1 MPIGL
6 QSVLST
12 GNLFQG
18 YWSHV
23 HFVKDP
29 QAEDEDDRI
38 KYYLGVFQDA
48 VLEMSREDTEYLG
61 THFPRRV
68 ELLSPTRMGM
78 KFSGRMD
85 EMTAPNMHLLMG
97 DDIAD
102 ESQYLNPGAN
112 CAFDDVFGN
121 LIARRKRCDGFIM
134 EATLWKVTGNGAMSI
149 GGDAS
154 VVGTNAE
161 FNALDDTNAVYGGGP
176 SSPLGKLYC
185 PTPATSPIFTS
196 ES

>member
-6 QSVLST
+6 QSVSST
-12 GNLFQG
+12 ANLFQG

-23 HFVKDP
+23 HFVKAP
-29 QAEDEDDRI
+29 TTEDEVL
-38 KYYLGVFQDA
+38 YYLGVFQDA

-85 EMTAPNMHLLMG
+85 ELHNANMHLLMG
-97 DDIAD
+97 EDIAD
-102 ESQYLNPGAN
+102 ASQYLNPGAA

-121 LIARRKRCDGFIM
+121 LVARRKRCDGFVM
-134 EATLWKVTGNGAMSI
+134 EATMWKVTGNGSMSI
-149 GGDAS
+149 GGDAA
-154 VVGTNAE
+154 VVGTAAE
-161 FNALDDTNAVYGGGP
+161 FNALDDTNGVYGG
-176 SSPLGKLYC
+176 SEDSPLGKLYC
-185 PTPATSPIFTS
+185 PTPEVSPIFT
-196 ES
+196 ETP